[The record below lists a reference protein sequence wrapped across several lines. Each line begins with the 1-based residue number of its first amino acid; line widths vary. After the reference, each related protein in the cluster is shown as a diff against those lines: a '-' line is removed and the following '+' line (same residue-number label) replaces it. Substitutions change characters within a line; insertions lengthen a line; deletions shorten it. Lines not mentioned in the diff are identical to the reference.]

1 MPAALTTCIGAVLV
15 LAAAPPASDWD
26 ALLIDP
32 AADARWV
39 DAHTVRVFPRG
50 GGSPADIDARSGA
63 RVTLAAAAAAVGGSG
78 EERIGLRSGR
88 QRRHRVT
95 RAGKSRLCLG

>member
-50 GGSPADIDARSGA
+50 GGAPADIDARSGA
-63 RVTLAAAAAAVGGSG
+63 RVTLDAAATAAGTVLGNLLFLQNSAPYPGG
-78 EERIGLRSGR
+78 L
-88 QRRHRVT
+88 
-95 RAGKSRLCLG
+95 AGVMQMTW